1 MSALSFERVVRG
13 SGGLVLLFVLG
24 LAVFTA
30 ARWHPGPWLDSRV
43 NGLARQAGIG
53 LQYRSLG
60 IHGLALRVDG
70 ASLALPGAAA
80 PVRVDRLTVRP
91 AWLGFLTG
99 HSGAQIS
106 LLLHGQAL
114 HFSVVLHG
122 HEAIVHIP
130 DTRFPAS
137 ALDPLWQ
144 QAMALPAVL
153 AGEIRMH
160 GDTSVALADGR
171 PLHGHVELVWT
182 HAGADVIGNRLALG
196 SYRIQ
201 GNGKDGHWRFTA
213 AGGKQA
219 VLKASASLDATASD
233 ARVWALQAQGM
244 LSAMPG
250 SVVAGLLGAKPMRF
264 SLSGPIHAP
273 RWRVGS

>member
-1 MSALSFERVVRG
+1 MARRWGHG
-13 SGGLVLLFVLG
+13 SLVLLFVFS
-24 LAVFTA
+24 LALFTA
-30 ARWHPGPWLDSRV
+30 GRWHPGSWLDSRV

-60 IHGLALRVDG
+60 LHGLALRVDDV
-70 ASLALPGAAA
+70 SLALPGATA

-106 LLLHGQAL
+106 LLWHGQAL
-114 HFSVVLHG
+114 HFSVVVHG
-122 HEAIVHIP
+122 HKAIVHIP

-144 QAMALPAVL
+144 QAVALPAVL

-160 GDTSVALADGR
+160 GDTSIALADGR
-171 PLHGHVELVWT
+171 PLHGHVELIWD
-182 HAGADVIGNRLALG
+182 HAGADVMGSRLVLG
-196 SYRIQ
+196 SYRVQ
-201 GNGKDGHWRFTA
+201 GHGKDGHWRFTA

-233 ARVWALQAQGM
+233 VRAWALQARGM
-244 LSAMPG
+244 LSLRSG
-250 SVVAGLLGAKPMRF
+250 SPLAGLVGAKPLQF
-264 SLSGPIHAP
+264 ALSGSVASP
-273 RWRVGS
+273 RWRVGP